1 MAENKSSSVS
11 EGPSRW
17 AHFFTEKADKIKY
30 LIIALVVVAVAAVVI
45 VSSQRRSANTR
56 AAEAGNA
63 VFQSMIDMTSKPEN
77 ESAAAFAKAADQYAG
92 LPAGAQARMI
102 EFSMLYREND
112 YAGAERAARDFL
124 KAYPQNP
131 MRLRAQMALGQSLV
145 MQNKLPE
152 AIAAF
157 RQVVATGDAGL
168 MPEAKLALAQ
178 SLELNAEAVKDDPV
192 QYRSRLEEAMAEYTD
207 ILSRA
212 GNPMA
217 QRSYWPQT
225 VVLPA
230 DFALTVV
237 KDKLAGHDLHTK
249 LSLRPPA
256 ETSDELRAVM
266 AASMPA
272 AEDAAET
279 PAAPEPEADSPATEA
294 EE

>member
-1 MAENKSSSVS
+1 MAENKSSSVP
-11 EGPSRW
+11 EGTSRW
-17 AHFFTEKADKIKY
+17 AYYFTEKADKIKY
-30 LIIALVVVAVAAVVI
+30 LIIALVVVAIAAVAI

-63 VFQSMIDMTSKPEN
+63 VFQSMIDMTNKPEN
-77 ESAAAFAKAADQYAG
+77 ESAAAFAKAADQYSS

-102 EFSMLYREND
+102 EFSLLYREND
-112 YAGAERAARDFL
+112 FAGAERSAREFL
-124 KAYPQNP
+124 KTYPQNP

-157 RQVVATGDAGL
+157 RQVVGAGDAGL

-178 SLELNAEAVKDDPV
+178 TLELNAEAVKDDPV
-192 QYRSRLEEAMAEYTD
+192 EYRSRLEEAMAEYTD
-207 ILSRA
+207 ILSRSQ
-212 GNPMA
+212 NPGA
-217 QRSYWPQT
+217 QRGYWPQT

-230 DFALTVV
+230 DYALTIV
-237 KDKLAGHDLHTK
+237 KDKLAGHDPHTK

-272 AEDAAET
+272 AEVAAET
-279 PAAPEPEADSPATEA
+279 PAAQEPEADAPATEA